1 MKVLVADGDPSLRAH
16 LKAELA
22 ALQGFDVVGEA
33 ADGLELLRK
42 VEGRSPQIVLLGAR
56 LPRMTGLEALLHLG
70 HLDNHPAIYLLLDDT
85 EPLAQCLSQHPV
97 ALLPRRATSEQL
109 RQLLPQACRPRRAD
123 VEALWTDLV
132 AGGLTRTHISART
145 RRGLVLIPLE
155 EVRYLQADQKYV
167 TVRAPGVEVL
177 IEDTL
182 AALEGEFGPRF
193 RRIHRNALVSVAHL
207 QGLQRTPQGF
217 YEAVLAD
224 IDEPLPVSRRQAG
237 ALRRFLKAR

>member
-1 MKVLVADGDPSLRAH
+1 MS
-16 LKAELA
+16 
-22 ALQGFDVVGEA
+22 
-33 ADGLELLRK
+33 
-42 VEGRSPQIVLLGAR
+42 
-56 LPRMTGLEALLHLG
+56 
-70 HLDNHPAIYLLLDDT
+70 N
-85 EPLAQCLSQHPV
+85 C
-97 ALLPRRATSEQL
+97 
-109 RQLLPQACRPRRAD
+109 QLLPQACRPRRAD
-123 VEALWTDLV
+123 VEALWTDLA

-182 AALEGEFGPRF
+182 AALEGEFGPRC
-193 RRIHRNALVSVAHL
+193 RIHRNALVSVAHL

-224 IDEPLPVSRRQAG
+224 TTNPSRFAAPGGRPTSISKG
-237 ALRRFLKAR
+237 ALSPGPRPGESTMAQRPIRIATRASKLALWQAYWVRDALLARDPTLISRWK